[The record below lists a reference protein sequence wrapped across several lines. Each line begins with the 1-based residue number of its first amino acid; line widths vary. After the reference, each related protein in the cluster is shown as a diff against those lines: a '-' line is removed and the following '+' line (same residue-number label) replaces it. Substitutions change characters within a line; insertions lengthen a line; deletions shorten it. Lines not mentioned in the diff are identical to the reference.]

1 VAVPA
6 AFNQTWLEH
15 KLAGKVMGALH
26 KIDYDTLAIECVG
39 RVEYIVDPVACAP
52 IEAPAKVS

>member
-1 VAVPA
+1 VAVPT

-26 KIDYDTLAIECVG
+26 RIDDDALGPERVA
-39 RVEYIVDPVACAP
+39 RVEYVVEAVA
-52 IEAPAKVS
+52 

>member
-1 VAVPA
+1 VAVPT

-26 KIDYDTLAIECVG
+26 KIDGGTLGAVRVE
-39 RVEYIVDPVACAP
+39 RVEYVVAVA
-52 IEAPAKVS
+52 A